1 MNQRMKAQG
10 MILYIKPNKYLTAD
24 QRDELYKAGSIFLNE
39 LLGRKQRKIDI
50 IVSVKGSGLDRDVD
64 GYCLCTEE
72 YENGKPKE
80 FEVDIR
86 GDRGLD
92 FAIKCMAH
100 EFVHIW
106 QMCTG
111 RIDEA
116 TYHKTTDHYNSSWE
130 QEARE
135 LEDPLYTMYIKNA

>member
-1 MNQRMKAQG
+1 
-10 MILYIKPNKYLTAD
+10 MILYVKPSRYLTALK
-24 QRDELYKAGSIFLNE
+24 REELYKAGSLFLEE
-39 LLGRKQRKIDI
+39 LMERKHRKLEI
-50 IVSVKGSGLDRDVD
+50 IVSVRGAGLNPYVD

-72 YENGKPKE
+72 YDNGKPRE

-111 RIDEA
+111 RIDEKL
-116 TYHKTTDHYNSSWE
+116 YRNSKDHYNSPWE
-130 QEARE
+130 IEARE
-135 LEDPLYTMYIKNA
+135 LEDPLYELYLKNS

>member
-1 MNQRMKAQG
+1 
-10 MILYIKPNKYLTAD
+10 MILYIKPSRYLSAAK
-24 QRDELYKAGSIFLNE
+24 REELYKAGSLFLEE
-39 LLGRKQRKIDI
+39 LMDGKQRKIEV
-50 IVSVKGSGLDRDVD
+50 IVSVRGAGLAENVD

-72 YENGKPKE
+72 YDNGKPKE

-92 FAIKCMAH
+92 YAIKCMAH

-111 RIDEA
+111 RINEGV
-116 TYHKTTDHYNSSWE
+116 YHSTKDHYNSEWE
-130 QEARE
+130 VEARE
-135 LEDPLYTMYIKNA
+135 LEDPLYEIYLKNS

>member
-1 MNQRMKAQG
+1 
-10 MILYIKPNKYLTAD
+10 MILYIKPSRYLTAEK
-24 QRDELYKAGSIFLNE
+24 REELYTAGNIFLNE
-39 LLGRKQRKIDI
+39 LMGNKSRKIEI
-50 IVSVKGSGLDRDVD
+50 IVSVKGKGLQENVD

-72 YENGKPKE
+72 YDNGKPRE

-92 FAIKCMAH
+92 YAIKCMAH

-111 RIDEA
+111 RINENE
-116 TYHKTTDHYNSSWE
+116 YHKTLDHYNASWE
-130 QEARE
+130 VEARE
-135 LEDPLYTMYIKNA
+135 LEQPLYELYLKNC

>member
-1 MNQRMKAQG
+1 
-10 MILYIKPNKYLTAD
+10 MIVYIKPSRYLTAAK
-24 QRDELYKAGSIFLNE
+24 REELYKAAGVFLDE
-39 LLGRKQRKIDI
+39 LLGGKQRKIEI
-50 IVSVKGSGLDRDVD
+50 IVSVRGSGLHEDVD

-72 YENGKPKE
+72 YNNGKPRE

-111 RIDEA
+111 RIDES
-116 TYHKTTDHYNSSWE
+116 TYHKTKDFYNSEWE
-130 QEARE
+130 IEARE
-135 LEDPLYTMYIKNA
+135 LEQPLYELYLKNS